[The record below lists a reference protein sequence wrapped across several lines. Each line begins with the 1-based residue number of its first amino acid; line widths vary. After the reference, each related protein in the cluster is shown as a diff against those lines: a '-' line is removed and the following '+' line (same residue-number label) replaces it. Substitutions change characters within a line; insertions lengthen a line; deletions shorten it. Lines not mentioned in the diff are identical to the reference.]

1 MKSISNYT
9 KASLFLEDITDPTVT
24 VKREQGFTVQ
34 RFDYECSRKRNTFG
48 LPYGPS
54 LKTTLRLTIKSL
66 PDGHLKSLYKRMAEM
81 TLHLFPLFS
90 MRHSIEMRREVMC

>member
-54 LKTTLRLTIKSL
+54 LMTTLRLTIKSL
-66 PDGHLKSLYKRMAEM
+66 PDGHLKSLYKRMAEND
-81 TLHLFPLFS
+81 PAPFS
-90 MRHSIEMRREVMC
+90 IVFNAIIQ